1 MLILQAST
9 YQQLT
14 KHIGRQTDPPYAW
27 RSAKFTVEIKMAFS
41 YSERGM
47 QLTQESEGCVLTAY
61 QDQVGVWTIGYGH
74 TGPTVVRGETITQD
88 QADQLLA
95 SDVAGAVACVNGG
108 VISDI
113 NQNQFDAMVDFT
125 FNLGN
130 HAFLTSTLLKLVNQ
144 NDFDGAAL
152 EFVKWDHAGGKVN
165 MGLLKRREAEVA
177 LFQTPV
183 DGFDPGADV

>member
-1 MLILQAST
+1 MLGAQPNSMFA
-9 YQQLT
+9 
-14 KHIGRQTDPPYAW
+14 
-27 RSAKFTVEIKMAFS
+27 EIKMAFS
-41 YSERGM
+41 YSDKGIV
-47 QLTQESEGCVLTAY
+47 LTQTSEGCVLTAY

-74 TGPTVVRGETITQD
+74 TGKSVVRGETITQD

-108 VISDI
+108 VTSDI

-144 NDFDGAAL
+144 GDYDGAAL
-152 EFVKWDHAGGKVN
+152 EFVKWDHAGGQVN
-165 MGLLKRREAEVA
+165 QGLLKRRQAEVV

-183 DGFDPGADV
+183 GGFDPGADV